1 MTEFYSH
8 GKLLI
13 TGEYTVLDGSISLAV
28 PTKFGQSLTVSPI
41 SKNEIVWKSFDINK
55 KLWFETNFSTLNMD
69 QIRKDKIHDKLIN
82 SFKIIRDLKPE
93 LFKKN
98 GFEFN
103 TFLEFPQNWGLGSS
117 STLINNLAQW
127 AGVDP
132 FQLLEKTF
140 GGSGYDIACAQ
151 SSRPIIYQKING
163 KVKIQPI
170 SFNPSFKEKIFFVYR
185 NKKQN
190 TREAI
195 SHYKSLRKITK
206 KDISKINTITKT
218 IILTSKIKE
227 FENLIGE
234 HEMIISKLIKQ
245 PPLKKIKFSDYDGAI
260 KSLGA
265 WGGDFFLAT
274 GSDQEYFK
282 KKGYETII
290 SYKDIIL

>member
-69 QIRKDKIHDKLIN
+69 QICKNKIHDSLIN
-82 SFKIIRDLKPE
+82 SFKIIKDLKPE

-103 TFLEFPQNWGLGSS
+103 TFLDFPQNWGLGSS

-195 SHYKSLRKITK
+195 SHYKSLRKIKK

>member
-13 TGEYTVLDGSISLAV
+13 TGEYTVLDGSMSLAV

-69 QIRKDKIHDKLIN
+69 QICKDKIHDSLIN

-151 SSRPIIYQKING
+151 SSKPIIYQKING

-170 SFNPSFKEKIFFVYR
+170 SFNPAFKEKIFFVYR

-195 SHYKSLRKITK
+195 SHYKSLRKIRK

-227 FENLIGE
+227 FENLIDE

-274 GSDQEYFK
+274 GSDQDYFK

>member
-13 TGEYTVLDGSISLAV
+13 TGEYTVLDGSMSLAV

-55 KLWFETNFSTLNMD
+55 KLWFKTNFSTLEMD
-69 QIRKDKIHDKLIN
+69 QISKDKIHDSLIN
-82 SFKIIRDLKPE
+82 SFKIIKDLKPE

-140 GGSGYDIACAQ
+140 GGSGCDLACAQ
-151 SSRPIIYQKING
+151 SSKPIIYQKING
-163 KVKIQPI
+163 KAKIQPI
-170 SFNPSFKEKIFFVYR
+170 SFNPSFNEKIFFVYR

-195 SHYKSLRKITK
+195 SHYSSLRKIRK

-227 FENLIGE
+227 FENLITE
-234 HEMIISKLIKQ
+234 HETIISNLIKQ
-245 PPLKKIKFSDYDGAI
+245 PPLKKIKFSDYNGAI

-274 GSDQEYFK
+274 GSDQDYFK

>member
-13 TGEYTVLDGSISLAV
+13 TGEYTVLDGSMSLAV

-103 TFLEFPQNWGLGSS
+103 TFLDFPQNWGLGSS

-195 SHYKSLRKITK
+195 SYYKSLRKIRK
-206 KDISKINTITKT
+206 KDISKINTITKK

-227 FENLIGE
+227 FENLIDE